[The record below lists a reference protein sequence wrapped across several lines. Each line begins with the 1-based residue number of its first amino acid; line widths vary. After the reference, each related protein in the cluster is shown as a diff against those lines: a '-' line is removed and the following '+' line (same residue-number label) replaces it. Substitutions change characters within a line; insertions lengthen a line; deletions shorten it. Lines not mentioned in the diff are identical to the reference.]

1 MLGIRTRYIKRGEP
15 RRVFIRAS
23 RCEEG
28 VKLKEF
34 LESQGL
40 EAVGLLGYLK
50 HLIFWRKGRKDD

>member
-23 RCEEG
+23 RCEEV

-50 HLIFWRKGRKDD
+50 HLIFWRKG

>member
-23 RCEEG
+23 RCEEV

-34 LESQGL
+34 LARQGL
-40 EAVGLLGYLK
+40 EAVGRLGYLK
-50 HLIFWRKGRKDD
+50 PLSFWRKGRKDD

>member
-23 RCEEG
+23 RCGEV

-50 HLIFWRKGRKDD
+50 HLVFWRKGRTK